1 VSDTVGTAAELRD
14 IRARYAARTVAVAGE
29 SWRVRDTGGSGAALV
44 LLPGSLGNADIFY
57 RQVLGLAPRF
67 RCIAAD
73 CPDAPADVLA
83 DSLAGLLDGLGLG
96 QACLLGSS
104 LAGYLLQ
111 VFGARHP
118 ARVAAMVL
126 ANTFCDSGEL
136 RQHPLF
142 SIPVLESVP
151 GEALKA
157 EWLARLEARAPN
169 ELRDVQIEL
178 LRDGQAGESLRLR
191 LLAAASAPPAPVMP
205 AGRFTIAVLDCADD
219 QILTAQTRDAVAARY
234 PTARR
239 LTLPVGGHYP
249 HVMQAREYNRF
260 VGSNSKWPCGCTGV
274 IVRVGPR
281 HGAAVLSRSGS
292 A

>member
-1 VSDTVGTAAELRD
+1 MGDASETAAGLRD
-14 IRARYAARTVAVAGE
+14 VRARCAARTVAVAGE
-29 SWRVRDTGGSGAALV
+29 SWRVRDTGGLGATLI

-67 RCIAAD
+67 RCIAVD
-73 CPDAPADVLA
+73 YPDAPADVLA
-83 DSLAGLLDGLGLG
+83 DGLSGLLDGLGLG
-96 QACLLGSS
+96 RACLLGSS
-104 LAGYLLQ
+104 LAGYWLQ

-126 ANTFCDSGEL
+126 ANTFCDSSEL

-142 SIPVLESVP
+142 SITALESVA

-157 EWLARLEARAPN
+157 EWLARLEARAPD

-219 QILTAQTRDAVAARY
+219 PILTTQTRDEVAARY

-239 LTLPVGGHYP
+239 LTLPMGGHYP
-249 HVMQAREYNRF
+249 YVTQAREYNRF
-260 VGSNSKWPCGCTGV
+260 VEGVVTGC
-274 IVRVGPR
+274 
-281 HGAAVLSRSGS
+281 
-292 A
+292 

>member
-1 VSDTVGTAAELRD
+1 MVAGLRD
-14 IRARYAARTVAVAGE
+14 VRAGYATRTVAIAGE
-29 SWRVRDTGGSGAALV
+29 SWRVRDTGGSGTAVV

-67 RCIAAD
+67 RCIAVD
-73 CPDAPADVLA
+73 YPDAPADALA
-83 DSLAGLLDGLGLG
+83 DGLAGLLEGLGLG

-104 LAGYLLQ
+104 LAGYWLQ

-118 ARVAAMVL
+118 ARVAAMML
-126 ANTFCDSGEL
+126 ANTFCDAGEL

-157 EWLARLEARAPN
+157 EWLARLEARAPD

-205 AGRFTIAVLDCADD
+205 AGRFAVAVPDCADD
-219 QILTAQTRDAVAARY
+219 PILTAPTRDAVAARY
-234 PTARR
+234 PAARR
-239 LTLPVGGHYP
+239 LTLPMGGHYP
-249 HVMQAREYNRF
+249 HVTQAKEYNGF
-260 VGSNSKWPCGCTGV
+260 VESVALGC
-274 IVRVGPR
+274 
-281 HGAAVLSRSGS
+281 
-292 A
+292 